1 MNKLELDNKKKEI
14 RFQDQQRKI
23 VYLLRFI
30 FGLNVLN
37 SAIFFLLF
45 NNQDDI
51 LKWLWLVFAVVNV
64 VLLLFSF
71 TKLSLQNQIK
81 FSEIDYAEVKSI
93 FGLILKLKNG
103 KYRKVF
109 LPQDAPMT
117 EHLTKFF
124 KK

>member
-81 FSEIDYAEVKSI
+81 FSEIDYAEVNSI